1 MCASQT
7 QQVNIISLQDTS
19 LNIRMTATANSEQG
33 LPQVPLHAP
42 LSAKYK
48 DTFAYP
54 TIKDRCPVILC
65 KVIDHLHRQR
75 NIMTRELGQEANEGL
90 YKVVEELS
98 KLRYEMQTDKPITE
112 ITDNHDNAQIWNS
125 YLQKHKK
132 LEESPSWYSSAWLW
146 VECYMYRRVQQSLNL
161 TQVEK
166 LR

>member
-1 MCASQT
+1 MTLVS
-7 QQVNIISLQDTS
+7 STS
-19 LNIRMTATANSEQG
+19 STG

-75 NIMTRELGQEANEGL
+75 NNIARYTEYRVLSKGNFNKFCFSRDHGQDAGEGL

-98 KLRYEMQTDKPITE
+98 KLRYEMLTDKPITA
-112 ITDNHDNAQIWNS
+112 ITDEAGNAQVWND
-125 YLQKHKK
+125 YLEQQRK
-132 LEESPSWYSSAWLW
+132 LEERPSWFTSCWMW
-146 VECYMYRRVQQSLNL
+146 VECYMYRRMLQSLNL
-161 TQVEK
+161 TQVPYLK
-166 LR
+166 

>member
-1 MCASQT
+1 M
-7 QQVNIISLQDTS
+7 
-19 LNIRMTATANSEQG
+19 
-33 LPQVPLHAP
+33 PLHAP

-112 ITDNHDNAQIWNS
+112 ITDNYDNAQIWNS

-132 LEESPSWYSSAWLW
+132 LEERPSWYSSAWLW